1 MSYSQVK
8 LGAIMTHRPDILESL
23 QTSENQ
29 ETSEAWL
36 TITYRRRVCPGG
48 CCWKAARLCAFS
60 SDDGGSWRR
69 LFSALV
75 THGWCLPPFPYD
87 VIGTRGVLDFFWRRR
102 FCSWLYSVAVAA
114 AAAFPTTS

>member
-60 SDDGGSWRR
+60 FDDGRM
-69 LFSALV
+69 
-75 THGWCLPPFPYD
+75 
-87 VIGTRGVLDFFWRRR
+87 
-102 FCSWLYSVAVAA
+102 AA
-114 AAAFPTTS
+114 ALLSSGDSWMVLAPLAL